1 MHKPIFRTL
10 HSFTFLFFLNHNPH
24 EKAVIYIPATQVRKR
39 KKKNH
44 IRSETIILLRNVQ
57 IFANNCCRPAG
68 LEECSILFFCLFDRG
83 LPLNLSS
90 ALTGPGFLPA
100 HWCSGLGP
108 AAGLY
113 PGSST
118 GAPGKDVKDVWAPT
132 FAFPGVVLAVFAY
145 HIQINGVDAQ
155 YTCKPLAFPG
165 RMCLWQETT
174 MNCLA

>member
-1 MHKPIFRTL
+1 MKRLWYIFQPRR
-10 HSFTFLFFLNHNPH
+10 SGK
-24 EKAVIYIPATQVRKR
+24 E
-39 KKKNH
+39 KKNH

-68 LEECSILFFCLFDRG
+68 LEECSILFFCLSDKG

-118 GAPGKDVKDVWAPT
+118 EAPGKDVKDVWAPT

-145 HIQINGVDAQ
+145 HIQINVVDAQ
-155 YTCKPLAFPG
+155 YTCKPLVFPG
-165 RMCLWQETT
+165 RRRLWQETT
-174 MNCLA
+174 TNGLA